1 METAMDIQTFE
12 HMCIYIL
19 SGILGLCVGSF
30 LNVVIYRLPNN
41 MSLASPGSHC
51 TSCQYSLRWYDNIPV
66 LSYLILGGKCRKCK
80 RRISPKYMIVEL
92 INGLLWVLSAV
103 LFWVKSPVYA
113 VSNAV
118 VSSALI
124 CIFFIDLEHMLI
136 FNRFTLIVALGGIV
150 TMFISSST
158 VWYDHLIGAA
168 AGGVVFLGL
177 YFGAV
182 AILKKEGLG
191 FGDVKYAAAAGLLL
205 GWQKFILA
213 MLLASVAAAIVM
225 SLLNRIQ
232 KTGKQTEHPFG
243 PYLAAGTLVAMFAG
257 DAIISW
263 YIGLLMKI
271 VMI

>member
-1 METAMDIQTFE
+1 MDIQAFE
-12 HMCIYIL
+12 RMCIYIL
-19 SGILGLCVGSF
+19 SGIFGLCVGSF
-30 LNVVIYRLPNN
+30 LNVVIYRFPRG
-41 MSLASPGSHC
+41 MRLASPGSHC

-66 LSYLILGGKCRKCK
+66 LSYIFLGGKCRKCK
-80 RRISPKYMIVEL
+80 SRISPRYMIVEL
-92 INGLLWVLSAV
+92 VNGLLWLLSAV
-103 LFWVKSPVYA
+103 LFWKKSPVYA
-113 VSNAV
+113 VSAAV

-136 FNRFTLIVALGGIV
+136 FNRFTLIVAFGGIAA
-150 TMFISSST
+150 MFTDGAT

-168 AGGVVFLGL
+168 AGGAVFLGL
-177 YFGAV
+177 YYGAV

-225 SLLNRIQ
+225 SVMNRIQ
-232 KTGKQTEHPFG
+232 KADKQTEHPFG
-243 PYLAAGTLVAMFAG
+243 PYLAVGTLVAMLAG

-263 YIGLLMKI
+263 YVGLLVDL